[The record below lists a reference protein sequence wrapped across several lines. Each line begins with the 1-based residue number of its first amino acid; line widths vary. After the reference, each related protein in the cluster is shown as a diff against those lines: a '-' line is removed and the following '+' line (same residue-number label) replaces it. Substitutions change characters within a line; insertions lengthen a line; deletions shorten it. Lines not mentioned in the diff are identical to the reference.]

1 MDQWRPRGCFK
12 RKSISLEIIHVTR
25 EGSSVA
31 HAEPELIRPMGPWQ
45 DFELLDGSLIVA
57 EKYNEP

>member
-1 MDQWRPRGCFK
+1 MATPRMLQTKIGFIGNYLCDQGG
-12 RKSISLEIIHVTR
+12 VV
-25 EGSSVA
+25 GG

>member
-1 MDQWRPRGCFK
+1 MATPRMLQTKIGF
-12 RKSISLEIIHVTR
+12 IGNYVTR
-25 EGSSVA
+25 EGSSLA